1 MRPATVRDFTLRS
14 GTWVEAE
21 VCEPCARRRKT
32 AVFPLVGS
40 ALAAVA
46 LAVGTTFAIDR
57 LQRNEREMPAADPRE
72 WAKRLRS
79 TTPTLSSFS
88 RDLTAA
94 ARAGE
99 LDPVVGRDAEIE
111 RVVAILSRRSKNNP
125 VLVGEPGVGK
135 TAVVEGLAQRIATGD
150 VPAALRD
157 KRILSLSLGP
167 LVAGTKYR
175 GEFEGRVKRIL
186 EEVKRSAR
194 EIVLFIDELH
204 ALVGAGAAEGSLDLS
219 SMIKPELAR
228 GELQCIGA
236 TTFDEYRKY
245 IETDS
250 ALERRFQPVIVDEP
264 TVAQTADILRGLR
277 GRYGDHHGVDI
288 SDAAI
293 EAAATLSARYI
304 IDRFLPD
311 KAIDLIDEASSSVAL
326 RGGGIVEVADVAAIV
341 SKWTGIPQGALT
353 EEQSRS
359 LLDLEQAL
367 AKRVVGQER
376 AIAAVAQAIR
386 RGRAGLKDPRK
397 PVGGFLFLGT
407 SGVGKTEHP
416 DEYRDHAPNVCEACG
431 GPFSPGAERE
441 LIGEYDEI
449 EIPPVRP
456 YVIRHRRFACRCAHC
471 GAAAKGPA
479 PAVATTTPFGPRIHA
494 LAIYLKGFQT
504 LSYER
509 LRGLFPDAFGL
520 AVSEGALMN
529 MFVRSHPRFEIEA
542 SKAKAIL
549 RAAKVVA
556 SDETGVRIEGT
567 NSYHWVF
574 PCKDAVVHQPDYSR
588 SARVVDDMMDGH
600 VPAVWISDRYSA
612 QQKHG
617 ERHQTCLAHLARDTA
632 FAFEHGSDDLPFRFK
647 LWLGRAF
654 DLARAIADFA
664 ASTLKR
670 KKRELETQL
679 EALLTTPTICDLAQ
693 ELQAKIGRARGAA
706 SHLLRFPRR
715 GGRHQQHVGGQAASL
730 RDPAKSDER
739 LSRHV
744 GGRGGS
750 GCANKRRHRPAPRRK
765 PLRCDRRDPGLIA
778 NTPRFDALREIG
790 GG

>member
-79 TTPTLSSFS
+79 STPTLSSFS

-125 VLVGEPGVGK
+125 VLIGEPGVGK
-135 TAVVEGLAQRIATGD
+135 TAVVEGLAQRIAAGD

-157 KRILSLSLGP
+157 KRILALSLGP

-250 ALERRFQPVIVDEP
+250 ALERRFQPVTVDEP

-277 GRYGDHHGVDI
+277 GRYGEHHGVAI
-288 SDAAI
+288 SDTAI

-311 KAIDLIDEASSSVAL
+311 KAIDLIDEAASSVAL
-326 RGGGIVEVADVAAIV
+326 RGGGTVEVADVAAIV

-353 EEQSRS
+353 EEQSRN

-376 AIAAVAQAIR
+376 AIASVSQAIR

-407 SGVGKTEHP
+407 SGVGKTE
-416 DEYRDHAPNVCEACG
+416 
-431 GPFSPGAERE
+431 
-441 LIGEYDEI
+441 
-449 EIPPVRP
+449 
-456 YVIRHRRFACRCAHC
+456 
-471 GAAAKGPA
+471 
-479 PAVATTTPFGPRIHA
+479 
-494 LAIYLKGFQT
+494 
-504 LSYER
+504 
-509 LRGLFPDAFGL
+509 
-520 AVSEGALMN
+520 
-529 MFVRSHPRFEIEA
+529 
-542 SKAKAIL
+542 
-549 RAAKVVA
+549 
-556 SDETGVRIEGT
+556 
-567 NSYHWVF
+567 
-574 PCKDAVVHQPDYSR
+574 
-588 SARVVDDMMDGH
+588 
-600 VPAVWISDRYSA
+600 
-612 QQKHG
+612 
-617 ERHQTCLAHLARDTA
+617 
-632 FAFEHGSDDLPFRFK
+632 
-647 LWLGRAF
+647 
-654 DLARAIADFA
+654 LARAIA
-664 ASTLKR
+664 S
-670 KKRELETQL
+670 ELFGTE
-679 EALLTTPTICDLAQ
+679 EALVRIDLTEYTESHTVSRLLGAPPGYSGHDEPGQLTEPVRRRPYSVVLFDEFEKAHGDVASILLQILDDGRVTDAKGRAIDFRHAIVILTSNASPSEIEIYMRPELLNRIDDVIQ
-693 ELQAKIGRARGAA
+693 FNELGEREIESIVELQMHAVA
-706 SHLLRFPRR
+706 
-715 GGRHQQHVGGQAASL
+715 
-730 RDPAKSDER
+730 ER
-739 LSRHV
+739 LGALQISIVLDAGARRFLALQSIAAGSGARFVARTIARHV
-744 GGRGGS
+744 TNPLSSAILRG
-750 GCANKRRHRPAPRRK
+750 
-765 PLRCDRRDPGLIA
+765 
-778 NTPRFDALREIG
+778 EIKEG
-790 GG
+790 GGARVALFDEDRIEVIAA